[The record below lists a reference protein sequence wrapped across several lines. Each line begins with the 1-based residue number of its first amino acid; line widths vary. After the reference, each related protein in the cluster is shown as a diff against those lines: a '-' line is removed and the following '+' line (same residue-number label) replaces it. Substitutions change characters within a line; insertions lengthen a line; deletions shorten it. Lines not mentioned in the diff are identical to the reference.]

1 LSASFKTV
9 SEERAEAYFHLLL
22 LAIAV
27 ATILH
32 TLVNKLL

>member
-1 LSASFKTV
+1 MMQRV
-9 SEERAEAYFHLLL
+9 QVYFHLLL

>member
-1 LSASFKTV
+1 MMQRV
-9 SEERAEAYFHLLL
+9 EVHFHLLL